1 MHVHGLTRP
10 HLKKFKFPQY
20 NQRGNVWIMYIYM
33 HVKWIIS
40 IWQFPTVTKLR
51 FICVIYVNVSCFRM
65 SERFNPFPE
74 SGWCYMWNQ
83 ATVREITSCGE
94 GTVPFLAYTKHTNI
108 VLIKALRIRFTT
120 VDDRQENFGHACI
133 RYCRG
138 LGRVSNFESRV
149 KFVIDLGNFASLVV
163 KW

>member
-1 MHVHGLTRP
+1 MHVHAWFKTGP
-10 HLKKFKFPQY
+10 HLKKFKFPQC
-20 NQRGNVWIMYIYM
+20 NQGENVWIMCIYM

-40 IWQFPTVTKLR
+40 IWRFPSVSKLR
-51 FICVIYVNVSCFRM
+51 FICVHIQYVNQVSCFRM

-74 SGWCYMWNQ
+74 SGWCYVWNQ

-108 VLIKALRIRFTT
+108 ILIKALRVRFTT
-120 VDDRQENFGHACI
+120 VIDRQENFGHA
-133 RYCRG
+133 
-138 LGRVSNFESRV
+138 RV
-149 KFVIDLGNFASLVV
+149 KFLIDLGNSASLVV